1 MNIEEEILAATED
14 FAKKHIAPFEKE
26 IEREGRLVEEKFRE
40 LGKHGFIAIPFP
52 EKYGGLGESFEFYA
66 KVAEKIAFESG
77 TLAAVLGAHSLSVF
91 SILLGGT
98 EQQKEKYL
106 PKMIRGELMG
116 SFALTEQN
124 AGSNPADIETRA
136 VKDGD
141 FYVLDGTKVFTT
153 NAGLSDIYVVMAK
166 TDPARGARGISAF
179 IVEKTD
185 EGFSVGRQEDKM
197 AFPGLPNASLFL
209 NNVRIPKERLLGRE
223 NSGFIIAMKTLDL
236 GRITASA
243 GATGLARR
251 ALYEA
256 VKYAKRREQFGK
268 PIASFE
274 MIQSYIAEMGA
285 KIEASK
291 LLLLKAARLSDEK
304 SRDLPKFAA
313 IAKYFSAKTAADVA
327 RKAVQIFGGYGF
339 IEDYP
344 VARLYKGAKMYEII
358 EGTNE
363 IQKLIIANSI
373 IKETE

>member
-1 MNIEEEILAATED
+1 MDIEKEILAAAED
-14 FAKKHIAPFEKE
+14 FAKKHIAPFEEE
-26 IEREGRLVEEKFRE
+26 IESEGKFVEEKFRE
-40 LGKHGFIAIPFP
+40 LGRHGFIAIPFP
-52 EKYGGLGESFEFYA
+52 EEFGGLGLSFEFYA
-66 KVAEKIAFESG
+66 KVAEKLAFHSG

-98 EQQKEKYL
+98 KEQKEKYL
-106 PKMIRGELMG
+106 PKMIKGDLIG

-141 FYVLDGTKVFTT
+141 YYILDGTKVFTT

-166 TDPARGARGISAF
+166 TDPERGARGISAF
-179 IVEKTD
+179 VVEKTD
-185 EGFSVGRQEDKM
+185 EGFSVGRQERKM
-197 AFPGLPNASLFL
+197 ALPGLPNASLFL
-209 NNVRIPKERLLGRE
+209 NGVRIPKERLLGRE
-223 NSGFIIAMKTLDL
+223 NLGFIIAMKTLDL

-268 PIASFE
+268 PISSFE
-274 MIQSYIAEMGA
+274 MIQNYFAEMEAG
-285 KIEASK
+285 IEASE
-291 LLLLKAARLSDEK
+291 LLFLKAARLRDEK
-304 SRDLPKFAA
+304 SREMSKFAA
-313 IAKYFSAKTAADVA
+313 IAKYFSATTAADVA

-344 VARLYKGAKMYEII
+344 VAQLYKEAKMYEII
-358 EGTNE
+358 EGTSE

-373 IKETE
+373 IKENE

>member
-1 MNIEEEILAATED
+1 MDIEKEILAAVED
-14 FAKKHIAPFEKE
+14 FAKKHIAPFEEE
-26 IEREGRLVEEKFRE
+26 IEKEGKLVEEKFRE

-52 EKYGGLGESFEFYA
+52 EKYGGLGQSFEFYA
-66 KVAEKIAFESG
+66 KVAEKIAYESG
-77 TLAAVLGAHSLSVF
+77 TLAAVLGAHSLSIF

-98 EQQKEKYL
+98 ESQKEKYL
-106 PKMIRGELMG
+106 PGMIRGELIG

-124 AGSNPADIETRA
+124 AGSNPADIETKA

-141 FYVLDGTKVFTT
+141 FYILDGTKVFTT
-153 NAGLSDIYVVMAK
+153 NAGLSDVYVVMAK

-179 IVEKTD
+179 IVERGDT
-185 EGFSVGRQEDKM
+185 GFSVGRQENKM
-197 AFPGLPNASLFL
+197 ALPGLPNASLFL
-209 NNVRIPKERLLGRE
+209 NSVRIPKDRLLGRE
-223 NSGFIIAMKTLDL
+223 NLGFIIAMKTLDL

-256 VKYAKRREQFGK
+256 VKYARRREQFGK
-268 PIASFE
+268 SIASFE
-274 MIQSYIAEMGA
+274 MIQSYIAEMGTA
-285 KIEASK
+285 VESSE
-291 LLLLKAARLSDEK
+291 LLFLKAAKLRDEK

-313 IAKYFSAKTAADVA
+313 IAKYYSATVAADIA

-344 VARLYKGAKMYEII
+344 VARLYREAKMYEII
-358 EGTNE
+358 EGTSE

>member
-1 MNIEEEILAATED
+1 MDIEKEILAAVED
-14 FAKKHIAPFEKE
+14 FAKKHIAPFEEE
-26 IEREGRLVEEKFRE
+26 IEKEGKLVEEKFRE

-52 EKYGGLGESFEFYA
+52 EKYGGLGQSFEFYA
-66 KVAEKIAFESG
+66 KVAEKIAYESG
-77 TLAAVLGAHSLSVF
+77 TLAAVLGAHSLSIF

-98 EQQKEKYL
+98 ESQKEKYL
-106 PKMIRGELMG
+106 PRMIRGELIG

-124 AGSNPADIETRA
+124 AGSNPADIETKA

-141 FYVLDGTKVFTT
+141 FYILDGTKVFTT
-153 NAGLSDIYVVMAK
+153 NAGLSDVYVVMAK

-179 IVEKTD
+179 IVERGDT
-185 EGFSVGRQEDKM
+185 GFSVGRQENKM
-197 AFPGLPNASLFL
+197 ALPGLPNASLFL
-209 NNVRIPKERLLGRE
+209 NNVRIPEDRLLGRE
-223 NSGFIIAMKTLDL
+223 NLGFIIAMKTLDL

-256 VKYAKRREQFGK
+256 VKYARRREQFGK
-268 PIASFE
+268 SIASFE
-274 MIQSYIAEMGA
+274 MIQSYIAEMGTA
-285 KIEASK
+285 VESSE
-291 LLLLKAARLSDEK
+291 LLFLKAAKLRDEK

-313 IAKYFSAKTAADVA
+313 IAKYYSATVAADIA

-344 VARLYKGAKMYEII
+344 VARLYREAKMYEII
-358 EGTNE
+358 EGTSE

>member
-1 MNIEEEILAATED
+1 MDIEKEILAAVED
-14 FAKKHIAPFEKE
+14 FAKKHIAPFEEE
-26 IEREGRLVEEKFRE
+26 IEKEGKLVEEKFRE

-52 EKYGGLGESFEFYA
+52 EKYGGLGQSFEFYA
-66 KVAEKIAFESG
+66 KVAEKIAYESG
-77 TLAAVLGAHSLSVF
+77 TLAAVLGAHSLSIF

-98 EQQKEKYL
+98 ESQKEKYL
-106 PKMIRGELMG
+106 PGMIRGELIG

-124 AGSNPADIETRA
+124 AGSNPADIETKA

-141 FYVLDGTKVFTT
+141 FYILDGTKVFTT
-153 NAGLSDIYVVMAK
+153 NAGLSDVYVVMAK

-179 IVEKTD
+179 IVERGDT
-185 EGFSVGRQEDKM
+185 GFSVGRQENKM
-197 AFPGLPNASLFL
+197 ALPGLPNASLFL
-209 NNVRIPKERLLGRE
+209 NNVRIPEDRLLGRE
-223 NSGFIIAMKTLDL
+223 NLGFIIAMKTLDL

-256 VKYAKRREQFGK
+256 VKYARRREQFGK
-268 PIASFE
+268 SIASFE
-274 MIQSYIAEMGA
+274 MIQSYIAEMGTA
-285 KIEASK
+285 VESSE
-291 LLLLKAARLSDEK
+291 LLFLKAAKLRDEK

-313 IAKYFSAKTAADVA
+313 IAKYYSATVAADIA

-344 VARLYKGAKMYEII
+344 VARLYREAKMYEII
-358 EGTNE
+358 EGTSE

>member
-1 MNIEEEILAATED
+1 M
-14 FAKKHIAPFEKE
+14 
-26 IEREGRLVEEKFRE
+26 GQ
-40 LGKHGFIAIPFP
+40 
-52 EKYGGLGESFEFYA
+52 SFEFYA
-66 KVAEKIAFESG
+66 KVAEKIAYESG
-77 TLAAVLGAHSLSVF
+77 TLAAVLGAHSLSIF

-98 EQQKEKYL
+98 ESQKEKYL
-106 PKMIRGELMG
+106 PRMIRGELIG

-124 AGSNPADIETRA
+124 AGSNPADIETKA

-141 FYVLDGTKVFTT
+141 FYILDGTKVFTT
-153 NAGLSDIYVVMAK
+153 NAGLSDVYVVMAK

-179 IVEKTD
+179 IVERGDT
-185 EGFSVGRQEDKM
+185 GFSVGRQENKM
-197 AFPGLPNASLFL
+197 ALPGLPNASLFL
-209 NNVRIPKERLLGRE
+209 NNVRIPEDRLLGRE
-223 NSGFIIAMKTLDL
+223 NLGFIIAMKTLDL

-256 VKYAKRREQFGK
+256 VKYARRREQFGK
-268 PIASFE
+268 SIASFE
-274 MIQSYIAEMGA
+274 MIQSYIAEMGTA
-285 KIEASK
+285 VESSE
-291 LLLLKAARLSDEK
+291 LLFLKAAKLRDEK

-313 IAKYFSAKTAADVA
+313 IAKYYSATVAADIA

-344 VARLYKGAKMYEII
+344 VARLYREAKMYEII
-358 EGTNE
+358 EGTSE